1 MDKQYIY
8 VCSAYGGKEDN
19 YQKALKFGQH
29 VVRKGGIPIIPHTML
44 HGVLD
49 DSIPEQRL
57 MGLQLG
63 KKLIKLCD
71 AVWVFGKAE
80 SSQGML
86 SEIDFAKDEG
96 IPITYIN
103 ITDVWGADE
112 KTIALKKCLH
122 RYEETFLTVNRII
135 ADDIIY
141 YLDAG
146 IEPEL
151 VCECINIAARKGAR
165 WPYAKAIL
173 QRCVETKFFTL
184 QDFREAQNKKRA
196 ESKRTFA
203 AYDLEAFENMLN
215 NDE

>member
-1 MDKQYIY
+1 MDKLYIY
-8 VCSAYGGKEDN
+8 VCSAYRREEDN
-19 YQKALKFGQH
+19 YQKAIRFGQY

-57 MGLQLG
+57 IGLNVG

-80 SSQGML
+80 GSEGML
-86 SEIDFAKDEG
+86 SEISIAKDEG
-96 IPITYIN
+96 IPITYVN

-112 KTIALKKCLH
+112 KTIALKKCLT
-122 RYEETFLTVNRII
+122 RFEETYLSVNRIV
-135 ADDIIY
+135 ADDMIY

-151 VCECINIAARKGAR
+151 ICESINIAARKNAR
-165 WPYAKAIL
+165 WPYSKAIL
-173 QRCVETKFFTL
+173 QRCFENKIFSL
-184 QDFREAQNKKRA
+184 SEFRERQNKKRA
-196 ESKRTFA
+196 ASGNFA
-203 AYDLEAFENMLN
+203 AYDLEAFEDMLN
-215 NDE
+215 KDE